1 VGDILLEIVE
11 VVQGIVCY
19 FLGKRDYEKL
29 KILIENV
36 ILKLADL
43 AVFDLILVQNRRY
56 DVRNEILR
64 DFACP
69 LVSLLPICQLRHQD
83 VCLLLTQQA
92 ELSHFLLVNL
102 NIAASMDTMSASAEE
117 VVEEGLW
124 YYGSLDQVG
133 YSHVGNQG

>member
-1 VGDILLEIVE
+1 MGHILLEIVE
-11 VVQGIVCY
+11 VVQRIVCY

-29 KILIENV
+29 KILIEDV

-43 AVFDLILVQNRRY
+43 AVFDLILVQNRGY

-69 LVSLLPICQLRHQD
+69 LVSLLPVCQLRHQD

-117 VVEEGLW
+117 VVKEGLW

-133 YSHVGNQG
+133 YSHIGNQG